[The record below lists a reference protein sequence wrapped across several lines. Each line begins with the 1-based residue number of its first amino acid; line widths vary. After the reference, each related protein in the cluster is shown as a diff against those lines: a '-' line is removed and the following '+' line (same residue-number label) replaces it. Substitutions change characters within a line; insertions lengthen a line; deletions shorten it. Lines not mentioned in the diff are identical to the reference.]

1 MQTERLVIR
10 RFRPSDAPTFAAY
23 RSDPDIARYQSW
35 SAPYPESEA
44 ARVIELFAADDPR
57 APGWFQYAIALP
69 ENDELIGDIG
79 VNTHENGMQAEIGFT
94 LSAVWQGYGYAFEAV
109 SRLLDHLFTERQ
121 MHRVSAE
128 CDARNVRSA
137 KLLERLGFAYEGC
150 RREHTFI
157 KGEWTDDQLFG
168 LLASQWPVRR

>member
-10 RFRPSDAPTFAAY
+10 RFRPDDAPIFAAY

-35 SAPYPESEA
+35 SAPYPESQA
-44 ARVIELFAADDPR
+44 VRVIASFAADDPL
-57 APGWFQYAIALP
+57 APGWFQYAIARR
-69 ENDELIGDIG
+69 EDDRLIGDIG
-79 VNTHENGMQAEIGFT
+79 LNTHENGMQAEIGFT
-94 LSAVWQGYGYAFEAV
+94 LAAAWQGHGYAFEAV
-109 SRLLDHLFTERQ
+109 HRLLDHVFTDRG

-137 KLLERLGFAYEGC
+137 NLLQRLGFTREGC

-157 KGEWTDDQLFG
+157 KGEWTDDQLYG
-168 LLASQWPVRR
+168 LLAAQWPVPD